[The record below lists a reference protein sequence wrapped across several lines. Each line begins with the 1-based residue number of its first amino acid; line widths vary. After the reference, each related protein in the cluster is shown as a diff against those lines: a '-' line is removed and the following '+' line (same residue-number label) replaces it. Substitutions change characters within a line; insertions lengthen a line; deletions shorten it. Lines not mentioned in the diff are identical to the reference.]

1 MNNQAIE
8 KQENV
13 LAGAVGAFL
22 FGLAGAAVWVVLD
35 LVGFMAGL
43 SGLVGVICAM
53 QGYKVFGGK
62 LSRKGVII
70 AAVIAIL
77 ILVLAWYGCFA
88 KDLYQAYKE
97 WYANGEVDF
106 MPTYFDC
113 VRNGFRFFQEGEIA
127 KDYLLSLL
135 IGLGLALLGSYRYII
150 NAFRG
155 ATETKPVQEEPLPVQ
170 NDPYAVNP
178 DEYRP
183 AEPQNYNVNYN
194 QTNAPE
200 NKQEG
205 GQDAPKDGEN
215 LN

>member
-62 LSRKGVII
+62 LSKKGVII

-155 ATETKPVQEEPLPVQ
+155 ATETKPVQEPLPVQ